1 MSYDVYKDKLNEVN
15 EAKQFFKQEVEI
27 ITENKTT
34 VRSMDDVT
42 AIVFIENEKKKI
54 NDQFVALL
62 YFKQ

>member
-27 ITENKTT
+27 NTENKTT